1 MNEIF
6 LLVACLGALSVVLG
20 IPLYLQKIK
29 PNYIYGYRTRRTLSD
44 ERIWYAANKYF
55 AKLFIIS
62 GIVTTSAS
70 LILFLIAANI
80 DIIIANLL
88 LVLIV
93 ALPLAVSIIMTERY
107 IRGLK

>member
-1 MNEIF
+1 MNEVF
-6 LLVACLGALSVVLG
+6 LLVAFLGLLSVILG
-20 IPLYLQKIK
+20 IPLYLQKVK
-29 PNYIYGYRTRRTLSD
+29 PNYIYGYRTLKTLSN

-70 LILFLIAANI
+70 LILFATAGNMDFIVTNFV
-80 DIIIANLL
+80 
-88 LVLIV
+88 LVIIV

-107 IRGLK
+107 IRRLK